1 MKKKILFTSLFIIG
15 LSIFTTIAW
24 AWGSWGHKH
33 IARAAIFALPDSM
46 RLFYYNHIDY
56 ITERAVEPDVRQ
68 SLVRDANE
76 FSRHFIDIEDFGIK
90 NINDFPKTLPQ
101 ALPKYDSTFLG
112 KSGFLPWH
120 IENLM
125 DKLTQAFKR
134 KNKSSILF
142 LSSEIS
148 HYIADAHQPLHT
160 SSNYNGQLTGQYGVH
175 SFFES
180 MLPPMF
186 GDKYNFRTDPPQYI
200 SNVTDY
206 TWKMIEQSHSLV
218 KPLLDAEM
226 RVRQKFDTT
235 SMYKRDA
242 NGNRVKFFN
251 DPVYSDAYA
260 IAFNKELG
268 TMVEDQIRLSVY
280 DLSCYWYTA
289 WVNGGRPDLSKLD
302 DANLTARNHKNYK
315 REYKAWKK
323 KGKLVNMNQNTKMD

>member
-1 MKKKILFTSLFIIG
+1 MKKKLLYTSLLALG
-15 LSIFTTIAW
+15 LSIVTTIAW

-33 IARAAIFALPDSM
+33 IARAAVFALPDSM

-68 SLVRDANE
+68 SLVTDKNE
-76 FSRHFIDIEDFGIK
+76 GPRHFLDVEDFKIN
-90 NINDFPKTLPQ
+90 NIADFPKTYPEVLK
-101 ALPKYDSTFLG
+101 KYDSTFLS
-112 KSGFLPWH
+112 KYGFLPWH

-148 HYIADAHQPLHT
+148 HYVADAHQPLHT
-160 SSNYNGQLTGQYGVH
+160 SSNYNGQLSGQNGVH
-175 SFFES
+175 SLWES
-180 MLPPMF
+180 AIPPMF
-186 GDKYNFRTDPPQYI
+186 GDQYNFKTNPPQYI
-200 SNVTDY
+200 SDVTNY
-206 TWKMIEQSHSLV
+206 TWKMIEQSHNLV

-242 NGNRVKFFN
+242 NGNRVKFYS

-260 IAFNKELG
+260 TAFNKELG
-268 TMVEDQIRLSVY
+268 TMIEDQLRLSIY

-289 WVNGGRPDLSKLD
+289 WVNGGSPDLTQLD
-302 DANLTARNHKNYK
+302 DPKLTTRNHKNYK

-323 KGKLVNMNQNTKMD
+323 KGKLVNMAQNTKMD